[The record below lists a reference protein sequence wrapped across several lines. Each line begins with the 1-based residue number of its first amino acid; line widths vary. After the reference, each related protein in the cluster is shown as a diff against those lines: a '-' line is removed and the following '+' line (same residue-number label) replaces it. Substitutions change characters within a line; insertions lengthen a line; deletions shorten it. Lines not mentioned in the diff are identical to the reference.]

1 MPQGHSSAGEVLSLA
16 GIRVLVV
23 EDEALVLLSLEDML
37 TELGCD
43 VVVAMRVDDA
53 LAKAA
58 EFTFDVA
65 LLDVNVAGRRVDPV
79 AALLARRGIPFILST
94 GYEDVSGLQLSDAR
108 AILNKPYLAT
118 DLRAALRTALGST
131 LAQASEAGS

>member
-1 MPQGHSSAGEVLSLA
+1 LA

-53 LAKAA
+53 LAKASA
-58 EFTFDVA
+58 LTFDVA

-79 AALLARRGIPFILST
+79 AELLARRGIPFILST
-94 GYEDVSGLQLSDAR
+94 GYEDVSGLQLPGAR
-108 AILNKPYLAT
+108 ATLNKPYLSEN
-118 DLRAALRTALGST
+118 LKAALRTALGSAI
-131 LAQASEAGS
+131 AQVGDAGS